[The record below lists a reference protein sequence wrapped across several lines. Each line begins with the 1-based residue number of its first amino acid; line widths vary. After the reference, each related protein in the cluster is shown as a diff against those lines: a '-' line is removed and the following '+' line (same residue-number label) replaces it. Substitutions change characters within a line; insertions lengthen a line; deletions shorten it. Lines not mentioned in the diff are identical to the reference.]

1 MSTNA
6 NFVKLPDVT
15 EADAV
20 LQTLTADDNGNLQAT
35 YQKVLVDDT
44 DGSQEN
50 DGNPVTFQLS
60 DAGTQSL
67 MEIIAGEI
75 ADNDDA
81 ANSSSSGSGNTS
93 VS

>member
-6 NFVKLPDVT
+6 NFVKLPDVV

-20 LQTLTADDNGNLQAT
+20 LQTITADANGNLQTT
-35 YQKVLVDDT
+35 YQKVLIDDT

-60 DAGTQSL
+60 DEGTQNL
-67 MEIIAGEI
+67 MAIVAGEI
-75 ADNDDA
+75 AGNENA
-81 ANSSSSGSGNTS
+81 ASATSSAAS
-93 VS
+93 

>member
-6 NFVKLPDVT
+6 NFVKLPDVV

-20 LQTLTADDNGNLQAT
+20 LQSIAADDNGNLQVT

-50 DGNPVTFQLS
+50 DGTPVTFQLS
-60 DAGTQSL
+60 DSGTQSL
-67 MEIIAGEI
+67 MGIVATEIGDNENAGSTGTTT
-75 ADNDDA
+75 A
-81 ANSSSSGSGNTS
+81 S
-93 VS
+93 

>member
-6 NFVKLPDVT
+6 NFVKLPDVV

-20 LQTLTADDNGNLQAT
+20 LQTITADANGNLQTT

-60 DAGTQSL
+60 DEGTQNL
-67 MEIIAGEI
+67 MAIIAGEI
-75 ADNDDA
+75 ADNESA
-81 ANSSSSGSGNTS
+81 ANGNTTTS
-93 VS
+93 AS